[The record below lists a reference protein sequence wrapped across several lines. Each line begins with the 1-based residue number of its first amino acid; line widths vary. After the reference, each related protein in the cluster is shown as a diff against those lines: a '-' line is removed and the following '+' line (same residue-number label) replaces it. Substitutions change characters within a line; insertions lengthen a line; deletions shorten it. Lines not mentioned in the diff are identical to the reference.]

1 MFLATLTDHIQTG
14 NQEEWEHKEK
24 ENQNKPNGEDRRENK
39 YWKRKVLLGTKWA
52 LRSFPLGIKKPLKGS
67 FQRLHRQKHTKHKPL
82 FIEQTCELF
91 Q

>member
-1 MFLATLTDHIQTG
+1 
-14 NQEEWEHKEK
+14 
-24 ENQNKPNGEDRRENK
+24 
-39 YWKRKVLLGTKWA
+39 LGTKWA